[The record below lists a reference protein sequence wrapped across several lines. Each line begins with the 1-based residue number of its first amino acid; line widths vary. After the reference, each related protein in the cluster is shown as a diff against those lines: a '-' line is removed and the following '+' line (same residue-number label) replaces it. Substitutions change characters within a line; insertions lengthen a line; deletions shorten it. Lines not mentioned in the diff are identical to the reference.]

1 LADPKKKGLGRGLSA
16 LLSDAQT
23 AYASAGG
30 AQGAQ
35 VDIATAVGGSQQTMP
50 ITWLTAGKYQP
61 RRRFDDEAIAELAA
75 SIKTRGI
82 LQPILVR
89 PLGGDRYEIVAGER
103 RWRAA
108 QKAGLHD
115 VPVLVQTL
123 ADDAAAE
130 IALVEN
136 LQRQDLSALEEAQ
149 GYQRLI
155 DEFGHSHSALG
166 DALGKSRSHIAN
178 TLRLLAL
185 PDAVKTL
192 LDEHKLTA
200 GHARALLTAADPVA
214 LAQEVVAKGLS
225 VRATEQL
232 AAKSK
237 EAARPGGG
245 GASRPQ
251 HKSADVASLERDLTG
266 RLGLA
271 VSIETEGK
279 GGRISI
285 AYKSMEQLD
294 DLLARLTGGL

>member
-1 LADPKKKGLGRGLSA
+1 MADPKKKGLGRGLSA
-16 LLSDAQT
+16 LLGDAQT
-23 AYASAGG
+23 AYAAASGTPG
-30 AQGAQ
+30 VP
-35 VDIATAVGGSQQTMP
+35 VDIATAVGGAQQTMP

-89 PLGGDRYEIVAGER
+89 PLGQDKYEIVAGER

-115 VPVLVQTL
+115 VPVLVQQL

-136 LQRQDLSALEEAQ
+136 LQRQDLSPLEEAQ

-166 DALGKSRSHIAN
+166 DTIGKSRSHVAN

-185 PDAVKTL
+185 PDAVKAL
-192 LDEHKLTA
+192 LDDGKLMA
-200 GHARALLTAADPVA
+200 GHARALLTAADPIA
-214 LAQEVVAKGLS
+214 LAREVVAKGLS

-237 EAARPGGG
+237 QAARPGTL
-245 GASRPQ
+245 GAPRAS
-251 HKSADVASLERDLTG
+251 KSADLISLERDLTG
-266 RLGLA
+266 RLGLN

-279 GGRISI
+279 GGKVTIE
-285 AYKSMEQLD
+285 YKSMEQLD
-294 DLLARLTGGL
+294 DLLARLTGGN

>member
-16 LLSDAQT
+16 LLGDAQT
-23 AYASAGG
+23 AYAAAGG
-30 AQGAQ
+30 ASSAP
-35 VDIATAVGGSQQTMP
+35 VDIATAVGGAQRTMP
-50 ITWLTAGKYQP
+50 ITWLAAGKYQP

-89 PLGGDRYEIVAGER
+89 PLGGDKYEIVAGER

-115 VPVLVQTL
+115 VPVLVQQL

-136 LQRQDLSALEEAQ
+136 LQRQDLSPLEEAQ

-166 DALGKSRSHIAN
+166 DTIGKSRSHVAN

-185 PDAVKTL
+185 PDAVKAL
-192 LDEHKLTA
+192 LDDGKLMA

-214 LAQEVVAKGLS
+214 LAREVVAKGLS

-237 EAARPGGG
+237 QTARPGSL
-245 GASRPQ
+245 AAPRQS
-251 HKSADVASLERDLTG
+251 KSADLISLERDLTG
-266 RLGLA
+266 RLGLN

-279 GGRISI
+279 GGKVTI

-294 DLLARLTGGL
+294 DLLARLTGGN